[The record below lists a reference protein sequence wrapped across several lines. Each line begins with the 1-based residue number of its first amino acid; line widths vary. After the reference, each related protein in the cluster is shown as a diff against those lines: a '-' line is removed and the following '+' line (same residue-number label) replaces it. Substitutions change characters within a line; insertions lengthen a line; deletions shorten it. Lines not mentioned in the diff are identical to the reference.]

1 MSLLKALLDGNEREV
16 AKLRKMVAQI
26 NALEPEI
33 ERLSDE
39 ELGAKTAAFR
49 EALAPA
55 LERLDE
61 AREKLREAKE
71 PGPRAEA
78 QIVVKAA
85 YEALE
90 AELNR
95 LLPEAFACVR
105 EASRRTLKMR
115 HYDVQMLAGIV
126 LHLGRVA
133 ELATGEGKTLA
144 ATSPIYLNALT
155 GKGVHLVTPNDYLA
169 KRDAVWNAPIYHL
182 LGLTV
187 GVIQAH
193 PYGAAF
199 VYDPDHEPE
208 DPHFRH
214 LRPLVDETGRFRRAL
229 CYECDIVYG
238 TNAEFGF
245 DYLRDNM
252 AHSVD
257 DCVQRDL
264 HFAIVDEMDSILI
277 DEARTPLIISG
288 LPEASTDLYERVD
301 RVVARLELDKHYKL
315 EEKHKNAILTDDGVG
330 RVEEGL
336 GLANLADNV
345 VMMHHVNA
353 ALRGRFAYKRDVD
366 YVVSDEGKVIIVDEF
381 TGRLMHGRR
390 YSDGLHQAIEAKEGV
405 RVEEETQTVA
415 TITIQ
420 NYFRLYHKL
429 AGMTGTAKTEEP
441 EIRKIYGMDVVV
453 VPTNLPMIR
462 KDQSDVIYKT
472 EDQKFR
478 ALVLDVLQKHVKGQ
492 PVLVGTRSIEVSER
506 LSQRLKVGE
515 RIQLQAMILIL
526 RHKLV
531 AAKGLPKDEVERFH
545 GILNGPLDQMDVY
558 KLSAV
563 AKALNVPLDALHPD
577 NVAELRRLLDITT
590 NEDVLVSALQDG
602 VPHAVLNAKY
612 HEKEAEIIA
621 EAGRKHA
628 VTIAT
633 NMAGRGVDIM
643 LGGHIDPTA
652 APEPTSVKLSSG
664 VEKKYPTA
672 AAAEVA
678 ELGGLAI
685 VGSERHESRRIDR
698 QLRGRSGRQGDPGE
712 TRFYLSLE
720 DELWRLFGDRG
731 KALLGGWPEWEQLEA
746 RILTAAIERA
756 QKKVEETHF
765 GQRKHTL
772 EYDDVMN
779 KHREVIYKQRRE
791 ILEGADLRETVLD
804 HAYDMI
810 SDAVDRHC
818 SPEIPPD
825 DWELRSLFDELDLL
839 FDLDPPA
846 AARPAEEPRVRPSD
860 LEGQSREELVE
871 LLFSLAEARYEAKE
885 KDLESHGIDVRDA
898 ERQVTLQIIDQKW
911 VEHLNAMDYLREG
924 VWMRGFEQRDPLVIY
939 KKEAFEM
946 FNALLGSIQD
956 DMVNWMFHLVVR
968 QPEPPPPRRIINPV
982 PLEEDEEPTA
992 PLPRSNGAGRGAPVP
1007 VGAAV
1012 GARKVGRNDPCPCGS
1027 GKKYK
1032 FCHLKTGAF

>member
-1 MSLLKALLDGNEREV
+1 MSFLKALLDGNEREV
-16 AKLRKMVAQI
+16 AKLRKIVAQI
-26 NALEPEI
+26 NALEPTI
-33 ERLSDE
+33 ERLTDE
-39 ELGAKTAAFR
+39 ELGEKSAGFR
-49 EALAPA
+49 EELKPA
-55 LERLDE
+55 LEKLDE
-61 AREKLREAKE
+61 AREALREAKE
-71 PGPRAEA
+71 PAPRAEA
-78 QIVVKAA
+78 QIVVRAA
-85 YEALE
+85 YDALE

-95 LLPEAFACVR
+95 ILPEAFACVR
-105 EASRRTLKMR
+105 EAAKRKLKMR

-126 LHLGRVA
+126 LHLGRVS

-144 ATSPIYLNALT
+144 ATSPLYLNALT
-155 GKGVHLVTPNDYLA
+155 GKGSHLVTPNDYLA
-169 KRDAVWNAPIYHL
+169 KRDAVWNGPVYRM

-199 VYDPDHEPE
+199 IYDPDYEPE

-214 LRPLVDETGRFRRAL
+214 LRPLVDEFGRFRRSM

-252 AHSVD
+252 AHSVE

-288 LPEASTDLYERVD
+288 MPEASTDLYEKVD
-301 RVVARLELDKHYKL
+301 RVVARLEREKHYTL
-315 EEKHKNAILTDDGVG
+315 EEKHKNAILTDEGVKQ
-330 RVEEGL
+330 VEVGL
-336 GLANLADNV
+336 GLPNLADNV

-366 YVVSDEGKVIIVDEF
+366 YVVGEDGKVVIVDEF

-478 ALVLDVLQKHVKGQ
+478 ALVLEVLQKHVKGQ

-506 LSQRLKVGE
+506 LSDRLKVGE

-526 RHKLV
+526 RDKLV
-531 AAKGLPKDEVERFH
+531 SAKGTPKDEVERFH
-545 GILNGPLDQMDVY
+545 GILNGPLDQMDIY
-558 KLSAV
+558 KLSPV
-563 AKALNVPLDALHPD
+563 AKALDVPLDGLHPD
-577 NVAELRRLLDITT
+577 NVAALKRLLDITS
-590 NEDVLVSALQDG
+590 NEDVLRAALEDG
-602 VPHAVLNAKY
+602 IPHAVLNAKY
-612 HEKEAEIIA
+612 HEREAEIIA

-643 LGGHIDPTA
+643 LGGHLDPNVE
-652 APEPTSVKLSSG
+652 PEPTVVKLSSG
-664 VEKKYPTA
+664 IDKKYPTKTS
-672 AAAEVA
+672 AEVA

-685 VGSERHESRRIDR
+685 IGSERHESRRIDR

-731 KALLGGWPEWEQLEA
+731 RSLLGGWPEWEQLEA

-791 ILEGADLRETVLD
+791 ILEGADLRETILD
-804 HAYDMI
+804 HAYEMVQ
-810 SDAVDRHC
+810 DAVERHC
-818 SPEIPPD
+818 GSEIPQD
-825 DWELRSLFDELDLL
+825 EWEIRALYDELDLL
-839 FDLDPPA
+839 FDLSLAAGPA
-846 AARPAEEPRVRPSD
+846 D
-860 LEGQSREELVE
+860 LEGKSREELVE
-871 LLFSLAEARYEAKE
+871 FLFSIAEERYAAKE
-885 KDLESHGIDVRDA
+885 ADLTAHGIDFRDA
-898 ERQVTLQIIDQKW
+898 ERQITMQIIDQKW
-911 VEHLNAMDYLREG
+911 VEHLNAMEYLREG
-924 VWMRGFEQRDPLVIY
+924 VWMRGFEQKDPLVIY
-939 KKEAFEM
+939 KKEAFDM
-946 FNALLGSIQD
+946 FNGLLGSIQD

-968 QPEPPPPRRIINPV
+968 QPEPPPVRRIINPV
-982 PLEEDEEPTA
+982 ELGEDEL
-992 PLPRSNGAGRGAPVP
+992 LPPPVPRGGGNGAARPP
-1007 VGAAV
+1007 TGAAPA

-1032 FCHLKTGAF
+1032 FCCLKAGAL